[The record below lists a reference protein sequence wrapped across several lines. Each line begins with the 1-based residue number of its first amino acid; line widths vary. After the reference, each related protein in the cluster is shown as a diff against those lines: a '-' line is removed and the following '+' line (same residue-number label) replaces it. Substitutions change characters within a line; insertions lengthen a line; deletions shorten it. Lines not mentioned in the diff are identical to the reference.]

1 MSSYEKRFNN
11 FPLLGR
17 GTSGEVRLVSKS
29 DGSLF
34 AMRSLIRDK
43 RNTRLARAESN
54 ILREIKSHWVVKFDL
69 FFEEEHYWRLLM
81 EYLPG
86 GNLLA
91 LLRYD
96 VLSEDVAKFYMTE
109 TVLAIEAV
117 HQFRIIHR
125 YSPTLNLVEE
135 LLM

>member
-1 MSSYEKRFNN
+1 MGWK
-11 FPLLGR
+11 
-17 GTSGEVRLVSKS
+17 
-29 DGSLF
+29 
-34 AMRSLIRDK
+34 SLIRDE

-54 ILREIKSHWVVKFDL
+54 ILREIKSHWVVKFDSFL
-69 FFEEEHYWRLLM
+69 EEEHYWRLLM

-96 VLSEDVAKFYMTE
+96 VLSEDVAKFYMAE

-117 HQFRIIHR
+117 HQFGIIHR
-125 YSPTLNLVEE
+125 YSPTLNTVEE

>member
-1 MSSYEKRFNN
+1 
-11 FPLLGR
+11 
-17 GTSGEVRLVSKS
+17 
-29 DGSLF
+29 
-34 AMRSLIRDK
+34 
-43 RNTRLARAESN
+43 
-54 ILREIKSHWVVKFDL
+54 
-69 FFEEEHYWRLLM
+69 M

-96 VLSEDVAKFYMTE
+96 VLLREVAKFYMAE

-117 HQFRIIHR
+117 HQFGIIHR

-135 LLM
+135 LLMYLYQATSTSSLTVKAISNSQTSALPHEQ